1 VQQTDRGGKPVFNVR
16 RREFITLLGSGAVTW
31 PLAAAGPGVAQQPTK
46 IARVGILTPAA
57 TEATLVFQA
66 FRKGIRDLGYVEGQ
80 TIVLDFRFARGNL
93 DALPSLAAELV
104 RIPVDVIVTDST
116 SGTVAAFGAT
126 RTIPI
131 VMAATSGDPIALGVA
146 TSIAR
151 PGGNVTGML
160 FRSFELSGR
169 RLQLLKVAV
178 PATARVTVLFN
189 PKSAIGPPGQ
199 RATEDAAK
207 LLGLAVAPLAASDPD
222 ELRALTPAVLTGSEG
237 LTVVNDAMY
246 WNNRATILALA
257 SAARIPAIY
266 PEREYADDGGLIAY
280 GANVPDHFLQ
290 AAGYVDRI
298 LRGAKPGDLPINQS
312 TKLDFVVNLRT
323 ARALGFALSPD
334 FISAANEVIE

>member
-1 VQQTDRGGKPVFNVR
+1 MR
-16 RREFITLLGSGAVTW
+16 RREFISLLAGAAAAW
-31 PLAAAGPGVAQQPTK
+31 PLATTGPGVAQQPTK

-57 TEATLVFQA
+57 TDATPAFQA
-66 FRKGIRDLGYVEGQ
+66 FRKGIRDFGYVEGQ
-80 TIVLDFRFARGNL
+80 TIVLDFRFARGNH
-93 DALPSLAAELV
+93 DALPGLAAELV

-116 SGTVAAFGAT
+116 SGAMAAFGAT
-126 RTIPI
+126 HAIPI
-131 VMAATSGDPIALGVA
+131 VMATTGGDPIALGVA
-146 TSIAR
+146 SSIAR

-169 RLQLLKVAV
+169 RLQLLKDAV
-178 PATARVTVLFN
+178 PAATRVTVLVN
-189 PKSAIGPPGQ
+189 PKSAIGPPGL

-207 LLGLAVAPLAASDPD
+207 LLGLAITPLAVGNPE
-222 ELRALTPAVLTGSEG
+222 ELRALEPAVLTGSDG
-237 LTVVNDAMY
+237 LTVLDDAMF
-246 WNNRATILALA
+246 WNNRAKILALA

-334 FISAANEVIE
+334 FISAANELIE

>member
-1 VQQTDRGGKPVFNVR
+1 MGRQMR
-16 RREFITLLGSGAVTW
+16 RREFISLLAGAAAAW
-31 PLAAAGPGVAQQPTK
+31 PLATTGPGVAQQPTK

-57 TEATLVFQA
+57 TDATPAFQA
-66 FRKGIRDLGYVEGQ
+66 FRKGIRDFGYVEGQ
-80 TIVLDFRFARGNL
+80 TIVLDFRFARGNH
-93 DALPSLAAELV
+93 DALPGLAAELV

-116 SGTVAAFGAT
+116 SGAMAAFGAT
-126 RTIPI
+126 HAIPI
-131 VMAATSGDPIALGVA
+131 VMATTGGDPIALGVA
-146 TSIAR
+146 SSIAR

-169 RLQLLKVAV
+169 RLQLLKDAV
-178 PATARVTVLFN
+178 PAATRVTVLVN
-189 PKSAIGPPGQ
+189 PKSAIGPPGL

-207 LLGLAVAPLAASDPD
+207 LLGLAITPLAVGNPE
-222 ELRALTPAVLTGSEG
+222 ELRALEPAVLTGSDG
-237 LTVVNDAMY
+237 LTVLDDAMF
-246 WNNRATILALA
+246 WNNRAKILALA

-280 GANVPDHFLQ
+280 GANVPDHFRQ

-323 ARALGFALSPD
+323 ARTLRLALSPD
-334 FISAANEVIE
+334 FISTANEVIE